1 MTEGSGS
8 APGLSASARRV
19 QDALAALGLDC
30 AITEHA
36 ASARTSQE
44 AADLL
49 GCTVGQIAKSL
60 VFRAKDS
67 GAAVLVVASG
77 ANRVD
82 EAKVGVLLGEAIG
95 RAKPEF
101 VREVTGYA
109 IGGIPPV
116 GHAHALTTLVD
127 EDLLTFDVVYAAGG
141 TPNALFPIRPAD
153 LLRACGG
160 RAANVK
166 EPVAN

>member
-1 MTEGSGS
+1 MEGSTPARLSPS
-8 APGLSASARRV
+8 AQRV
-19 QDALAALGLDC
+19 QQALDALGLSC
-30 AITEHA
+30 VITEHA

-49 GCTVGQIAKSL
+49 GCAVGQIAKSL
-60 VFRAKDS
+60 VFRAES
-67 GAAVLVVASG
+67 GAPVLVIASG

-82 EAKVGVLLGEAIG
+82 EKKVAALLGEAIG

-116 GHAHALTTLVD
+116 GHATAITTFID
-127 EDLLTFDVVYAAGG
+127 RDLLQFDVVYAAGG
-141 TPNALFPIRPAD
+141 TPNALFPIAPAD
-153 LLRACGG
+153 LARVCGG
-160 RAANVK
+160 RVEDVK
-166 EPVAN
+166 

>member
-1 MTEGSGS
+1 MEGRDSS
-8 APGLSASARRV
+8 VALSASARRV
-19 QDALAALGLDC
+19 QEALGALGLDC
-30 AITEHA
+30 VITEHA

-60 VFRAKDS
+60 VFRVKD
-67 GAAVLVVASG
+67 GGEAVLVVASG

-82 EAKVGVLLGEAIG
+82 EEKVGALLGKPIG

-109 IGGIPPV
+109 IGGIPPL
-116 GHAHALTTLVD
+116 GHARPITTLVD
-127 EDLLTFDVVYAAGG
+127 EDLLRLDLVYAAGA

-160 RAANVK
+160 RAAPVK
-166 EPVAN
+166 E

>member
-1 MTEGSGS
+1 MTGDSP
-8 APGLSASARRV
+8 AAALSASATRV
-19 QDALAALGLDC
+19 QQALAALGLDC
-30 AITEHA
+30 RITEHA

-60 VFRAKDS
+60 VFRAPGS
-67 GAAVLVVASG
+67 GAPVLVVASG

-82 EAKVGVLLGEAIG
+82 EAKVGALLGEAIG

-116 GHAHALTTLVD
+116 GHATAIRTFVD
-127 EDLLTFDVVYAAGG
+127 EDLLAFDVVYAAGG
-141 TPNALFPIRPAD
+141 TPNALFPIHPAD
-153 LLRACGG
+153 LLRVCGG
-160 RAANVK
+160 HAANVK
-166 EPVAN
+166 N

>member
-1 MTEGSGS
+1 MSE
-8 APGLSASARRV
+8 LSASAQRV
-19 QDALAALGLDC
+19 QDALRALGLDC

-60 VFRAKDS
+60 IFRAVDS
-67 GAAVLVVASG
+67 GDPVLVIASG
-77 ANRVD
+77 ANRVN
-82 EAKVGVLLGEAIG
+82 EGKVGALCGGAIG

-101 VREVTGYA
+101 VREATGYA

-116 GHAHALTTLVD
+116 GHARPIRTFVD
-127 EDLLTFDVVYAAGG
+127 QDLLAFEVVYAAGG

-153 LLRACGG
+153 LLRVCGG
-160 RAANVK
+160 HAADVR
-166 EPVAN
+166 E

>member
-1 MTEGSGS
+1 MEGSS
-8 APGLSASARRV
+8 AAPLSASAARV
-19 QDALAALGLDC
+19 QQALDSLGLDC
-30 AITEHA
+30 RITEHA

-60 VFRAKDS
+60 IFRATVS
-67 GAAVLVVASG
+67 GDPVLVIASG
-77 ANRVD
+77 SNRVD
-82 EAKVGVLLGEAIG
+82 EAKIGALLGEAIG
-95 RAKPEF
+95 RAKPDF

-116 GHAHALTTLVD
+116 GHAQSIRTFVD
-127 EDLLTFDVVYAAGG
+127 EDLLAFDVVYAAGG

-153 LLRACGG
+153 LLRVCGSHS
-160 RAANVK
+160 ANVK
-166 EPVAN
+166 AGN

>member
-1 MTEGSGS
+1 MQE
-8 APGLSASARRV
+8 
-19 QDALAALGLDC
+19 ALAALGLDC

-60 VFRAKDS
+60 VFRAKES
-67 GAAVLVVASG
+67 GIPVLVVASG

-82 EAKVGVLLGEAIG
+82 EAKVGALLGEAIG

-116 GHAHALTTLVD
+116 GHAQALATLVD
-127 EDLLTFDVVYAAGG
+127 EDLLAFDVVYAAGG

-160 RAANVK
+160 RAAAVK
-166 EPVAN
+166 EAN

>member
-1 MTEGSGS
+1 MTEGFAPPKLSSS
-8 APGLSASARRV
+8 AQRV
-19 QDALAALGLDC
+19 QEALGALGLAC
-30 AITEHA
+30 VITEHA

-60 VFRAKDS
+60 VFRAES
-67 GAAVLVVASG
+67 GAPVLVIASG

-82 EAKVGVLLGEAIG
+82 EKKVAALLGEAIG

-116 GHAHALTTLVD
+116 GHATAITTFVD
-127 EDLLTFDVVYAAGG
+127 RDLLQYDVAYAAGG
-141 TPNALFPIRPAD
+141 TPNALFPISPAD
-153 LLRACGG
+153 LARVCGG
-160 RAANVK
+160 RVEDVK
-166 EPVAN
+166 

>member
-1 MTEGSGS
+1 MEGSDPS
-8 APGLSASARRV
+8 IVLSASARRV

-30 AITEHA
+30 VVTEHA

-49 GCTVGQIAKSL
+49 GCKVGQIAKSL

-67 GAAVLVVASG
+67 GEPVLVVASG

-82 EAKVGVLLGEAIG
+82 EAKVGALLGEPIG

-116 GHAHALTTLVD
+116 GHARPITTLVD
-127 EDLLTFDVVYAAGG
+127 EDLLRFDLVYAAGG

-160 RAANVK
+160 RAATVK
-166 EPVAN
+166 E

>member
-1 MTEGSGS
+1 MEGSTG
-8 APGLSASARRV
+8 AALSASARRV

-30 AITEHA
+30 VITEHA

-60 VFRAKDS
+60 VFRGTSTGDP
-67 GAAVLVVASG
+67 VLVIASG

-82 EAKVGVLLGEAIG
+82 EAKVGALLGEPIG

-116 GHAHALTTLVD
+116 GHARSIRTFVD
-127 EDLLTFDVVYAAGG
+127 ADLLAFDVVFAAGG
-141 TPNALFPIRPAD
+141 TPNALFPIKPAD
-153 LLRACGG
+153 LLRVCG
-160 RAANVK
+160 NVK
-166 EPVAN
+166 ADVKN

>member
-1 MTEGSGS
+1 MEGPSG
-8 APGLSASARRV
+8 AALSASARRV
-19 QDALAALGLDC
+19 QEALAALGLDC
-30 AITEHA
+30 VITEHA

-49 GCTVGQIAKSL
+49 GCAVGQIAKSL
-60 VFRAKDS
+60 IFRGTTTGDP
-67 GAAVLVVASG
+67 VLVIASG

-82 EAKVGVLLGEAIG
+82 EAKVGALLGEPIG

-116 GHAHALTTLVD
+116 GHARAIRTFVD
-127 EDLLTFDVVYAAGG
+127 ADLLAFDVVYAAGG
-141 TPNALFPIRPAD
+141 TPNALFPIKPAD
-153 LLRACGG
+153 LLRACGN
-160 RAANVK
+160 AKADVK
-166 EPVAN
+166 N

>member
-1 MTEGSGS
+1 MPDT
-8 APGLSASARRV
+8 AATLSPSARRV

-49 GCTVGQIAKSL
+49 GCAVGQIAKSL
-60 VFRAKDS
+60 VFRAERS
-67 GAAVLVVASG
+67 GAAVLVIASG
-77 ANRVD
+77 ANRVG
-82 EAKVGVLLGEAIG
+82 EAKVGALLGEPIG

-116 GHAHALTTLVD
+116 GHASPITTLVD
-127 EDLLTFDVVYAAGG
+127 VDLLGFERVHAAGG
-141 TPNALFPIRPAD
+141 TPNALFPIASAD
-153 LLRACGG
+153 LLRVCGG
-160 RAANVK
+160 RAADIK
-166 EPVAN
+166 A

>member
-1 MTEGSGS
+1 MTEAS
-8 APGLSASARRV
+8 AAAPLSASAARV
-19 QDALAALGLDC
+19 QQALAALGLDC
-30 AITEHA
+30 RITEHA

-44 AADLL
+44 AANLL

-60 VFRAKDS
+60 IFRATAS
-67 GAAVLVVASG
+67 GAPVLVVASG

-82 EAKVGVLLGEAIG
+82 EAKVGALLGEAIG

-116 GHAHALTTLVD
+116 GHSTSIRTFVD
-127 EDLLTFDVVYAAGG
+127 EDLLQFDVVYAAGG
-141 TPNALFPIRPAD
+141 TPNALFPIHPSD
-153 LLRACGG
+153 LLRVCGG
-160 RAANVK
+160 HAANVR
-166 EPVAN
+166 N

>member
-1 MTEGSGS
+1 MSD
-8 APGLSASARRV
+8 LSASAQRV

-30 AITEHA
+30 VITEHA

-60 VFRAKDS
+60 IFRATAS
-67 GAAVLVVASG
+67 GEPVLVVASG

-82 EAKVGVLLGEAIG
+82 EKKVGALRGEPIG
-95 RAKPEF
+95 RARPEF

-109 IGGIPPV
+109 IGGIPPA
-116 GHAHALTTLVD
+116 GHARAITTFVD
-127 EDLLTFDVVYAAGG
+127 QDLLAFDVVYAAGG

-153 LLRACGG
+153 LLRICGG
-160 RAANVK
+160 HAADVR
-166 EPVAN
+166 E

>member
-1 MTEGSGS
+1 MAGATG
-8 APGLSASARRV
+8 AALSPSARKV
-19 QDALAALGLDC
+19 QAALASLGLDC
-30 AITEHA
+30 VITEHA

-49 GCTVGQIAKSL
+49 GCAVGQIAKSL
-60 VFRAKDS
+60 VFRATAS
-67 GAAVLVVASG
+67 GAPVLVIASG

-82 EAKVGVLLGEAIG
+82 EAKVGALLGEPIG

-116 GHAHALTTLVD
+116 GHAQAIRTFVD
-127 EDLLTFDVVYAAGG
+127 EDLARFDVVYAAGG
-141 TPNALFPIRPAD
+141 TPNALFPIRPAE

-160 RAANVK
+160 HSADVK
-166 EPVAN
+166 P

>member
-1 MTEGSGS
+1 MEGSDPS
-8 APGLSASARRV
+8 MPLSASARRV
-19 QDALAALGLDC
+19 QEALAALGLDC

-60 VFRAKDS
+60 VFRAKES

-82 EAKVGVLLGEAIG
+82 EAKVGALLGEPIG

-116 GHAHALTTLVD
+116 GHAQVLTTLVD
-127 EDLLTFDVVYAAGG
+127 EDLLKLDAVWAAAGH
-141 TPNALFPIRPAD
+141 PNALFRMEPAD
-153 LLRACGG
+153 LPRLSGG
-160 RAANVK
+160 RVAKVAA
-166 EPVAN
+166 